1 MRGQRNSLEHPSEH
15 LSHFLPA
22 FPRRDTSAEEIRWG
36 EIKEGVAAGGEVGGG
51 EDGAQRGN
59 VIAPFMLA
67 ELLL

>member
-1 MRGQRNSLEHPSEH
+1 MRGQRNSLEHPSER

-22 FPRRDTSAEEIRWG
+22 FPRRDASAEEIRWG
-36 EIKEGVAAGGEVGGG
+36 EIKGGVAAGGGKDRE
-51 EDGAQRGN
+51 QRGN